1 MLCLRIGFEG
11 NAAKQS
17 ARNLRSVKGR
27 ESCDSNHVVG
37 LNQKPNY
44 TVCSVAPSKG
54 YFMSNGRFRCLP
66 RGIFNLVCACML
78 TAVVSQNAVGQGELV
93 DLKVDSKARP
103 YDGKNPVQAA
113 KQEFSLSKAG
123 MLMMVYVGEPYYAD
137 VKGGM
142 IPLEEVNL
150 SNFVIGTGIYLKR
163 TPDPGI
169 PGQRY
174 TFEQHWLCA
183 NREKPLN
190 LRAALQAPHRW
201 QAFQISGRGDQLAAN
216 QVLKVNFVPFDEISS
231 QSGPAPQVD
240 VAGKWLHGDENAVLT
255 FTPTGV
261 TGEYTV
267 VEKGYDNITGT
278 AKVKGNKVY
287 IDWVTTTVKGQQRK
301 GVSIVEIKP
310 DGTHGE
316 GWSVGEGGVGGERWT
331 AFPGTTAKP
340 IGSTPGT
347 PGTSTPVPTTPGR
360 TTSTG
365 RSTPG
370 KETATGTPTTTP
382 EPASVNAFT
391 IQAGQREGKPGE
403 IVTVP
408 VYLLNPDGVANLNV
422 TISYPSAV
430 AQAEGKI
437 ARGNVLGNA
446 LFEANPGDSG
456 QARIGMAG
464 NKPLSDSGILAHI
477 PFKIIGKPGDR
488 AELQVTVSTA
498 NRVDGTTLDAD
509 TIAGAILILDETG
522 GVPGDSDGDKT
533 LTAGDALAALKM
545 SVKLLPEKKSSD
557 VDGDGKITS
566 NDARMILQKVV
577 GK

>member
-1 MLCLRIGFEG
+1 MCCDLLRCF
-11 NAAKQS
+11 
-17 ARNLRSVKGR
+17 
-27 ESCDSNHVVG
+27 
-37 LNQKPNY
+37 
-44 TVCSVAPSKG
+44 
-54 YFMSNGRFRCLP
+54 P
-66 RGIFNLVCACML
+66 RGLFHLVCVCML
-78 TAVVSQNAVGQGELV
+78 TAVFPQNALVQGGELV
-93 DLKVDSKARP
+93 ELKVDSKTRP
-103 YDGKNPVQAA
+103 YDEKNPVQAA
-113 KQEFSLSKAG
+113 KQDFSLSNAG
-123 MLMMVYVGEPYYAD
+123 MLIMLYVGEPYYKD

-142 IPLEEVNL
+142 IPLEEVNGR
-150 SNFVIGTGIYLKR
+150 NFDIGKGIYQKR

-183 NREKPLN
+183 NREKPLD
-190 LRAALQAPHRW
+190 LRATLVAPHRW
-201 QAFQISGRGDQLAAN
+201 QAFQFSGRGDQLAAN
-216 QVLKVNFVPFDEISS
+216 QVLKLTFIPFDEISS
-231 QSGPAPQVD
+231 QPGPAPQVD

-261 TGEYTV
+261 AGEYKV

-287 IDWVTTTVKGQQRK
+287 IDWVTTTAKDGKQKK
-301 GVSIVEIKP
+301 GVSVVEIKP

-316 GWSVGEGGVGGERWT
+316 GWAVGEGGIGGERWT
-331 AFPGTTAKP
+331 ALPGTTAKP
-340 IGSTPGT
+340 IGTTPGT
-347 PGTSTPVPTTPGR
+347 PGTPVASGTPTSVPTTPKG
-360 TTSTG
+360 TTSTDS
-365 RSTPG
+365 STPG
-370 KETATGTPTTTP
+370 KGTATGTPTTTP
-382 EPASVNAFT
+382 EPANVKSFT

-403 IVTVP
+403 IVMVP

-422 TISYPSAV
+422 IVGYPAAV

-446 LFEANPGDSG
+446 LFEANLGETG

-464 NKPLSDSGILAHI
+464 NKPLTDTGILAHI
-477 PFKIIGKPGDR
+477 PFKLTGKPGDR

-498 NRVDGTTLDAD
+498 NRIDGTVLDAD
-509 TIAGAILILDETG
+509 TITGAILILDETG

-557 VDGDGKITS
+557 VDGDGKVTS

>member
-1 MLCLRIGFEG
+1 MSCELLRC
-11 NAAKQS
+11 
-17 ARNLRSVKGR
+17 V
-27 ESCDSNHVVG
+27 
-37 LNQKPNY
+37 
-44 TVCSVAPSKG
+44 
-54 YFMSNGRFRCLP
+54 P
-66 RGIFNLVCACML
+66 RGVFRLVCVFLFA
-78 TAVVSQNAVGQGELV
+78 TVVSQDALGQGGDLV
-93 DLKVDSKARP
+93 DLKVDSTTRP
-103 YDGKNPVQAA
+103 YDEKNPVQAA

-123 MLMMVYVGEPYYAD
+123 MLMMVYVCEPYYAD

-142 IPLEEVNL
+142 IPLEEANL
-150 SNFVIGTGIYLKR
+150 SNFVIGRGIYQKR
-163 TPDPGI
+163 TPDSGI

-190 LRAALQAPHRW
+190 LRAALAAPHRW
-201 QAFQISGRGDQLAAN
+201 QAFQISGRGEQFAAN
-216 QVLKVNFVPFDEISS
+216 QVLKLTFIPFDKISS
-231 QSGPAPQVD
+231 QPGPAPQVD

-261 TGEYTV
+261 AGEYTV

-287 IDWVTTTVKGQQRK
+287 IDWVTTTARDGKQKK
-301 GVSIVEIKP
+301 GVSVVEIKP

-316 GWSVGEGGVGGERWT
+316 GWAVGEGVTGGERWT

-347 PGTSTPVPTTPGR
+347 PGTPGVVGTPTSVPTTPKG
-360 TTSTG
+360 TTSSDDS
-365 RSTPG
+365 STPG
-370 KETATGTPTTTP
+370 KGTAAGTPTTNP
-382 EPASVNAFT
+382 EPANVKSFT

-403 IVTVP
+403 IVMVP
-408 VYLLNPDGVANLNV
+408 IYLLNPDGVANLNV
-422 TISYPSAV
+422 IIGYPAAV

-446 LFEANPGDSG
+446 LFEANLGETG
-456 QARIGMAG
+456 QTRIGMAG
-464 NKPLSDSGILAHI
+464 NKPLNDTGILAHI
-477 PFKIIGKPGDR
+477 PFKLTGKPGDR

-498 NRVDGTTLDAD
+498 NRIDGTVLEAD
-509 TIAGAILILDETG
+509 TITGAILILDETG

-545 SVKLLPEKKSSD
+545 SVKLLPEKKSAD
-557 VDGDGKITS
+557 VDSDGKVTS